1 LQESVIPML
10 CGQTFLMPKVVV
22 RMQIPEP
29 ISSRIVRVIV
39 EAQVEN
45 LFVEPRKVKVR
56 IGNRESEP
64 VEVGSQQQRLELPFV
79 WLDEFE
85 TPPET
90 VSAQLID
97 AETGEVLEEKQVS
110 VRLLV

>member
-1 LQESVIPML
+1 MRIPQES
-10 CGQTFLMPKVVV
+10 
-22 RMQIPEP
+22 
-29 ISSRIVRVIV
+29 ISSRIVKVIV
-39 EAQVEN
+39 EAQVES
-45 LFVEPRKVKVR
+45 LFAEPRKVKVR
-56 IGNRESEP
+56 IGNRESKP
-64 VEVGSQQQRLELPFV
+64 VEVGSQQQRVEVSFV

>member
-1 LQESVIPML
+1 LAANNSDWN
-10 CGQTFLMPKVVV
+10 
-22 RMQIPEP
+22 
-29 ISSRIVRVIV
+29 S
-39 EAQVEN
+39 
-45 LFVEPRKVKVR
+45 
-56 IGNRESEP
+56 
-64 VEVGSQQQRLELPFV
+64 PFV